1 MSKGYQPKP
10 QAMPTPPGPR
20 QAINPAAGEV
30 RKPVVTVRVT
40 NKGYAMALRAY
51 VAYALPEGLHYLY
64 AEAPTGEHVPD
75 AARAV
80 IAERQRQICAE
91 GFDAARDDLYT
102 QHELADAAACYASR
116 FTLQNVP
123 GVPEIW
129 PWPAAWWKP
138 TTYRQD
144 LLKAGALILAE
155 LERLDRLV
163 GKPQRNGA
171 ES

>member
-1 MSKGYQPKP
+1 
-10 QAMPTPPGPR
+10 
-20 QAINPAAGEV
+20 
-30 RKPVVTVRVT
+30 
-40 NKGYAMALRAY
+40 MALSAY

-64 AEAPTGEHVPD
+64 AEAQGYEHVSD

-80 IAERQRQICAE
+80 MAERQRQVCAE
-91 GFDAARDDLYT
+91 GFDAERDDRYT

-116 FTLQNVP
+116 FSLQNVH
-123 GVPEIW
+123 GVPDIW

-144 LLKAGALILAE
+144 LVKAGALILAE

-171 ES
+171 GS